1 MQLETS
7 LNGGYAGLHGEIVEY
22 DCFRMRD
29 VEDVVSINDPTFIHK
44 AGHRRAFNFT
54 PKVIYDIGA
63 NVGIFSRYAISL
75 FPDAKVI
82 SVEPDDKNFKYL
94 SDLPYPIKKAIG
106 RSKVYRVRGA
116 LNGAHECYMSEGE
129 YLHVIDIADPSQ
141 VETVMLDE
149 LDFGYEN
156 SIMKIDIEGNEVE
169 IFQHEP
175 SIEVLKK
182 IDYFIIELHFY
193 STGGDVH
200 ALFDSFREKMT
211 THNLEFTNNF
221 LYGLKK

>member
-7 LNGGYAGLHGEIVEY
+7 LNGGYAGLYGEIVDY

-29 VEDVVSINDPTFIHK
+29 VADVVSINDPTYVHK
-44 AGHRRAFNFT
+44 AGHSRAFSFT

-63 NVGIFSRYAISL
+63 NVGIFSRYALSL
-75 FPDAKVI
+75 FPEAKVI
-82 SVEPDDKNFKYL
+82 SVEPDAENFKYL
-94 SDLPYPIKKAIG
+94 SDLPNSINKAIG
-106 RSKVYRVRGA
+106 RSKVYRIRGA
-116 LNGAHECYMSEGE
+116 LNGAHECYMSESE
-129 YLHVIDIADPSQ
+129 YLHVTEMADYSG
-141 VETVMLDE
+141 VETVMLDG

-182 IDYFIIELHFY
+182 IDYFIIEMHFY

-200 ALFDSFREKMT
+200 ALFDSFCEKMT
-211 THNLEFTNNF
+211 THRLEFVDNF